1 MTTPTGKLLGGTGRY
16 LDDRVHGARGLRVF
30 LRKIFPDHWSFLLGE
45 IALYSF
51 IILLLTGTFL
61 TLFFQP
67 SMTDIIYHGSYTP
80 LDGVHMSE
88 AYAST
93 LNISFDVR
101 GGLLMRQIHHW
112 AAILFV
118 AAIMCHMLRVF
129 FTGAFRKPREL
140 NWVIGVVL
148 FTLAFTEGLFGYSL
162 PDDLLS
168 GTGLRILEGV
178 LLSIPIVGTY
188 LSFFLF
194 GGQFPGHDI
203 IPRLYII
210 HVLLIPGILLAL
222 IAAHLFLMFHQKHTQ
237 MPGKGHTDKNV
248 VGQPMYPYF
257 MAKTGAWFFFI
268 FAVTALLSTFAQINP
283 IWIYGPYNPS
293 GISAGSQPDFYMGFM
308 EGALRM
314 WPSWHW
320 NVLGHSFAFNVFLPA
335 FLPLGL
341 VMTGLAVWPFLEQWI
356 TGDRREHHVN
366 DRPRNAPTR
375 TAVGM
380 AGVTFYGIM
389 WLEGANDI
397 IASQLSISLYLTTEI
412 ARYAIFIGP
421 VVAYFITKRICLG
434 LQRKDVH
441 LLEHGVETGI
451 IRQLPDGEY
460 IEVTRPVSE
469 ELRAKLAARQ
479 GLPQIEAP
487 VGDEVPAP
495 SARGG
500 LGKLRVSLN
509 RVLTESIPLPQG
521 NGHGNGHRGNGHGNG
536 HAGEPTAV
544 PAADEVPAPS
554 ARGGLGKL
562 RVSLN
567 RVLTES
573 IPLPEGN
580 GHHGD
585 TVTATATRA
594 SRRRS
599 PPGRPGRKAW
609 SSRAETA
616 AAPEA
621 LRGRRDAHQRALT
634 AGRGQRPPGGTCRQE
649 DRPELAGRRME
660 LGRDTCAG
668 ASWLPRGPATTIL
681 CVALPATSLRQDRN
695 QIVQPSPQVPLS
707 GLPTT
712 LIGSPISEWP

>member
-1 MTTPTGKLLGGTGRY
+1 MSTTEKLLEGTGRWF
-16 LDDRVHGARGLRVF
+16 DDRLRTARPVRTF

-67 SMTDIIYHGSYTP
+67 SMTDVIYHGSYTP

-88 AYAST
+88 AYKST
-93 LNISFDVR
+93 LDISFDVR

-118 AAIMCHMLRVF
+118 AAIVCHLLRIF

-140 NWVIGVVL
+140 NWIIGVVM

-178 LLSIPIVGTY
+178 LLGIPIVGTY

-194 GGQFPGHDI
+194 GGEFPGHLI

-210 HVLLIPGILLAL
+210 HVLLIPAILLAL

-237 MPGKGHTDKNV
+237 MPGKGHTNKNV

-268 FAVTALLSTFAQINP
+268 FGVTALLSTFAQINP

-293 GISAGSQPDFYMGFM
+293 GISAGSQPDWYMGFM

-320 NVLGHSFAFNVFLPA
+320 NVGGYSFAFNVFLPA
-335 FLPLGL
+335 FLPLG
-341 VMTGLAVWPFLEQWI
+341 VVITGLAVWPFIEQWI

-375 TAVGM
+375 TAIGM

-397 IASQLSISLYLTTEI
+397 VARFLNISLYLTTEI

-421 VVAYFITKRICLG
+421 VVAYWVTKRICLG

-460 IEVTRPVSE
+460 IEVTKPVPE
-469 ELRAKLAARQ
+469 EKLAVLEART
-479 GLPQIEAP
+479 GLPQLEAP
-487 VGDEVPAP
+487 VGDDVPAR
-495 SARGG
+495 SARGS

-509 RVLTESIPLPQG
+509 RVLNESVPLPQG
-521 NGHGNGHRGNGHGNG
+521 NGHGHGDGHGNG
-536 HAGEPTAV
+536 HAAE
-544 PAADEVPAPS
+544 PAAVTQSGA
-554 ARGGLGKL
+554 G
-562 RVSLN
+562 
-567 RVLTES
+567 
-573 IPLPEGN
+573 PEGQEQAD
-580 GHHGD
+580 GD
-585 TVTATATRA
+585 
-594 SRRRS
+594 
-599 PPGRPGRKAW
+599 G
-609 SSRAETA
+609 
-616 AAPEA
+616 
-621 LRGRRDAHQRALT
+621 
-634 AGRGQRPPGGTCRQE
+634 AGG
-649 DRPELAGRRME
+649 
-660 LGRDTCAG
+660 
-668 ASWLPRGPATTIL
+668 
-681 CVALPATSLRQDRN
+681 
-695 QIVQPSPQVPLS
+695 
-707 GLPTT
+707 
-712 LIGSPISEWP
+712 